1 MTEEEK
7 YSILNDLSIQKTILE
22 NTFAQENLD
31 EYDEE
36 LLEQYQEELDIYKRT
51 IDYINKQ
58 ADEIE
63 KLKKENEELKEKVFK
78 RDKELIRLEEYANKN
93 FERKDDVK
101 AKYIPKDKIREL
113 FEKYNINISEEEITA
128 DGLDALSFIEE
139 IDELL
144 EEE

>member
-63 KLKKENEELKEKVFK
+63 KLKKEIKYIREYNAELVEANSSLDWDYDELK
-78 RDKELIRLEEYANKN
+78 DN
-93 FERKDDVK
+93 FEHYKLQS
-101 AKYIPKDKIREL
+101 IPKDKIIN
-113 FEKYNINISEEEITA
+113 FIEKHKDNFYDGTA
-128 DGLDALSFIEE
+128 NGCDYIDYEVIKEFIEE
-139 IDELL
+139 EQ
-144 EEE
+144 E

>member
-63 KLKKENEELKEKVFK
+63 KLKKENEELKNTNSSTDSSAEILGEVLRKISSKLITMKFEL
-78 RDKELIRLEEYANKN
+78 DKQN
-93 FERKDDVK
+93 
-101 AKYIPKDKIREL
+101 DKIFSIYHEQINKREWWKD
-113 FEKYNINISEEEITA
+113 EKF
-128 DGLDALSFIEE
+128 LK
-139 IDELL
+139 ELL
-144 EEE
+144 EEN